1 MVQAQQNQDDD
12 DSYDAE
18 PWSGGDSG
26 GREQQQPA
34 QPFGQPGAAMAKAE
48 TAVSAIATQARA
60 RVEARYLM
68 AVHRPRD
75 IEAVRVKLLKECQRP
90 GFAEA
95 ARYKRP
101 VGRKKNERT
110 NQWEEAFIEGPS
122 IRFAEAAARLMGNL
136 DVDSP
141 TIYEDE
147 RSRIVR
153 AMVTDLEANTTYSK
167 DLTIEKTVERR
178 QLKKGQKPLGTR
190 QNSYGD
196 TVYIVFATPSEVDVK
211 AGAETSKAIRT
222 LVLRLLPGDIQE
234 ECMAKCVETR
244 DAKIKQDPDGE
255 RRKMIDAFAAIGVSP
270 DELKLYVGQE
280 LASLSPA
287 QTGELRDLYLAI
299 KDGVTTWGDI
309 KRARNESDDGDDDE
323 GGNGGAS
330 RMEQLKN
337 AVKGHAD
344 DVKKKK
350 AADQAAAAPPA
361 TTAAKAEQPAAS
373 KPAGESKG
381 AEQQK
386 LGGT

>member
-1 MVQAQQNQDDD
+1 
-12 DSYDAE
+12 
-18 PWSGGDSG
+18 
-26 GREQQQPA
+26 
-34 QPFGQPGAAMAKAE
+34 
-48 TAVSAIATQARA
+48 
-60 RVEARYLM
+60 
-68 AVHRPRD
+68 VHRPRD
-75 IEAVRVKLLKECQRP
+75 IEAVRVKLLKECMRP

-110 NQWEEAFIEGPS
+110 QQWEEAFIEGPS
-122 IRFAEAAARLMGNL
+122 IRFAEAAARVMGNL
-136 DVDSP
+136 DIDSP

-147 RSRIVR
+147 RTRIVR

-178 QLKKGQKPLGTR
+178 QLKKGQKALGTR

-196 TVYIVFATPSEVDVK
+196 TVYVVFATPSEVDVK

-299 KDGVTTWGDI
+299 KDGLVTWGEV
-309 KRARNESDDGDDDE
+309 KRARSESDDEDGDE
-323 GGNGGAS
+323 GNGGDS
-330 RMEQLKN
+330 RIDQLRKS
-337 AVKGHAD
+337 VKDHAAG
-344 DVKKKK
+344 VKQKKEAEK
-350 AADQAAAAPPA
+350 AAAAQQQPAPA
-361 TTAAKAEQPAAS
+361 TKNEQLPAAQ
-373 KPAGESKG
+373 P
-381 AEQQK
+381 EQK
-386 LGGT
+386 SEPGK